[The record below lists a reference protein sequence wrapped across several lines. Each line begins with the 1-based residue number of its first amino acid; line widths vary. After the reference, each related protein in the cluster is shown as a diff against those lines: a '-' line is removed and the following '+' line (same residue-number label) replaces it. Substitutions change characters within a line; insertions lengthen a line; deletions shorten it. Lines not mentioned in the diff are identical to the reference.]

1 MSAWHGRHLLA
12 AVITAIAVV
21 AVGVGVYVAGSPAEA
36 RLHRLDERRIEDL
49 QMARRLI
56 DLYWT
61 QHGLLPATLDSLTR
75 SPIDTARLHDPVTG
89 GPYVYRPSA
98 DSAYELCADFAR
110 PSETGWRGLPEENW
124 QHPAGRGCFPHL
136 SGRVP
141 R

>member
-1 MSAWHGRHLLA
+1 MTTWSGRQLLA
-12 AVITAIAVV
+12 AAVTAIAVV

-75 SPIDTARLHDPVTG
+75 SPSDIARLRDPATG
-89 GPYVYRPSA
+89 GPYVYRPGA
-98 DSAYELCADFAR
+98 DSAYELCATFAR
-110 PSETGWRGLPEENW
+110 PAGAEWRGAPDEAW
-124 QHPAGRGCFPHL
+124 GHPAGSQCFPLIAAH
-136 SGRVP
+136 VP